1 MNKKIN
7 LILSTLFVLFFTSFV
22 FGQNVLKLKPYD
34 GTPQSFFIAQIKA
47 DTAANHGV
55 LPDRVYELES
65 GGVYLNTEQF
75 NVAKGVTIR
84 LVCNGLKKPIIYQF
98 PTGTGSNPQNPPGYL
113 FVLQGGNLEMKN
125 IAVSGYFEASSDYLD
140 NLQGGIINTTQEGS
154 SIIIDDCIF
163 NNING
168 QHIRTG
174 SATKKVKVTNTIFAN
189 MGFLG
194 RSNLGA
200 GKGIDLREASCD
212 SLILVNNTFVNYQ
225 DRVVR
230 HYNFSNPLAG
240 TGGIQYCLIEHNSFV
255 NGMGFHG
262 LLSLGNVG
270 KEVIIKNN
278 LFYDAFA
285 LGEDS
290 TDATRAAE
298 WANTGETYAN
308 GNNRITWIFSAP
320 NDTTQWTVKNNYYVI
335 SPEGQNF
342 LTKYGFGEGSP
353 LSLHIK
359 SRLGSAAATA
369 FKKIN
374 LKLKEIPR
382 LMVNMME
389 WYESPD
395 GGNKTKNTPSD
406 KWNKNLHDMDRRTYK
421 YFEDTL
427 DCSYD
432 KNVEAYY
439 SAERGFPVG
448 DLNWFPDLKVRW
460 EAGETVGVEQD
471 IILAKDYILE
481 QNYPNPF
488 NPTTNITYSLPK
500 TSNVTLTIYNSLG
513 QEVAKLVNNQL
524 QNAGKYTVTWNGKN
538 YSGQTLS
545 SGIYFYQLKTDEI
558 TITRKMTLIK

>member
-1 MNKKIN
+1 MKKIN
-7 LILSTLFVLFFTSFV
+7 LILTSFLILV
-22 FGQNVLKLKPYD
+22 FASMTMGQNVLKLRPYD
-34 GTPQSFFIAQIKA
+34 GTPESLFMAQIKA

-65 GGVYLNTEQF
+65 GGIYLNTEQF
-75 NVAKGVTIR
+75 NVAKGVTMR
-84 LVCNGLKKPIIYQF
+84 LVSKGPKKPIIYQF
-98 PTGTGSNPQNPPGYL
+98 PTGTGANPQNPPGNL
-113 FVLQGGNLEMKN
+113 FVLQGGNLEMDN

-154 SIIIDDCIF
+154 SIIINNCIF

-200 GKGIDLREASCD
+200 GKGLDLREASCD

-225 DRVVR
+225 DRPVR

-255 NGMGFHG
+255 NGMAFHG

-290 TDATRAAE
+290 TDATRTAE

-308 GNNRITWIFSAP
+308 GNNRMSWIFTAP
-320 NDTTQWTVKNNYYVI
+320 NDTTQWTVKNNFYVI
-335 SPEGQNF
+335 SEEGQAF

-359 SRLGSAAATA
+359 NRLGAAAATA
-369 FKKIN
+369 FRKDN
-374 LKLKEIPR
+374 LKLQSIPR

-389 WYESPD
+389 WYESPE

-406 KWNKNLHDMDRRTYK
+406 KWNKNMHDMDRRVYK

-439 SAERGFPVG
+439 SAERGFPAG

-460 EAGETVGVEQD
+460 EAGETVNVEEVSN
-471 IILAKDYILE
+471 IIVNDFVLE

-488 NPTTNITYSLPK
+488 NPTTNITYILPK
-500 TSNVTLTIYNSLG
+500 STNVSLTIYNSLG
-513 QEVAKLVNNQL
+513 QEVAKLVNNQ
-524 QNAGKYTVTWNGKN
+524 QQTAGKYTVTWNGTN
-538 YSGQTLS
+538 NFNQELS
-545 SGIYFYQLKTDEI
+545 SGIYFYQLKTNDV
-558 TITRKMTLIK
+558 TITKKMSLVK

>member
-1 MNKKIN
+1 MKRMGN
-7 LILSTLFVLFFTSFV
+7 LLGSIILLLFFASLV
-22 FGQNVLKLKPYD
+22 WGQKVLKLKPYD
-34 GTPQSFFIAQIKA
+34 GTPSSYFIAQIKA
-47 DTAANHGV
+47 DTAANRGV

-65 GGVYLNTEQF
+65 GGIYLNTEQF

-84 LVCNGLKKPIIYQF
+84 LVCNGPKKPIIYQF
-98 PTGTGSNPQNPPGYL
+98 PTGTGSNPQNPPGNL

-125 IAVSGYFEASSDYLD
+125 IAVSGYFEPDYNMLD

-154 SIIIDDCIF
+154 SIIVDDCIF

-174 SATKKVKVTNTIFAN
+174 SATKVIKVTNTIFAN

-200 GKGIDLREASCD
+200 GKGLDLREASCD

-225 DRVVR
+225 DRVIR

-240 TGGIQYCLIEHNSFV
+240 TGGIQYCLIDHNTFV
-255 NGMGFHG
+255 NGLGFHG

-290 TDATRAAE
+290 TDATRTAE

-308 GNNRITWIFSAP
+308 GNNRISWIFTAP
-320 NDTTQWTVKNNYYVI
+320 NDTTKWTVKNNFYVI
-335 SPEGQNF
+335 SQEGQNF
-342 LTKYGFGEGSP
+342 LTKYKFGEGSP
-353 LSLHIK
+353 LSLHIQQ
-359 SRLGSAAATA
+359 RLGAAAKTA
-369 FKKIN
+369 FKKVN
-374 LKLKEIPR
+374 LKLKNIPK
-382 LMVNMME
+382 LMINMME
-389 WYESPD
+389 WYLDPN

-406 KWNKNLHDMDRRTYK
+406 KWKKNLHDMDRRTYK

-427 DCSYD
+427 DCSYE
-432 KNVEAYY
+432 KTSPAYY
-439 SAERGFPVG
+439 GSDRGFPVG
-448 DLNWFPDLKVRW
+448 DLNWYPDMKVRW
-460 EAGETVGVEQD
+460 EAGQTVDVKEEN
-471 IILAKDYILE
+471 ILVSDFVLE

-488 NPTTNITYSLPK
+488 NPTTNITYALPK
-500 TSNVTLTIYNSLG
+500 TSNVTLVIYNALG
-513 QEVAKLVNNQL
+513 QEVAKLVDNKL
-524 QNAGKYTVTWNGKN
+524 QSAGRYTITWDGKN
-538 YSGQTLS
+538 RFGQNLS
-545 SGIYFYQLKTDEI
+545 SGIYFYQLRTDEVAI
-558 TITRKMTLIK
+558 TKKMSLIK

>member
-1 MNKKIN
+1 MKKKHN
-7 LILSTLFVLFFTSFV
+7 LILSSLLILFITSFV

-34 GTPQSFFIAQIKA
+34 GTPGSFIIAQIKA

-55 LPDRVYELES
+55 LPDRVYELQS
-65 GGVYLNTEQF
+65 GGIYLNTEQF
-75 NVAKGVTIR
+75 NVAKGITIR
-84 LVCNGLKKPIIYQF
+84 LVCNGPKKPIIYQF
-98 PTGTGSNPQNPPGYL
+98 PTGTGSNPQNPPGNL

-154 SIIIDDCIF
+154 SIVIDDCIF

-320 NDTTQWTVKNNYYVI
+320 NDTTKWTVKNNYYVI
-335 SPEGQNF
+335 SPEGQSF

-353 LSLHIK
+353 LSNHIK
-359 SRLGSAAATA
+359 SRLGAAAATA

-389 WYESPD
+389 WYESPE

-432 KNVEAYY
+432 TKVEAYY

-448 DLNWFPDLKVRW
+448 DLNWFPELKVRW

-471 IILAKDYILE
+471 VIWAHDYILE

-488 NPTTNITYSLPK
+488 NPTTTLTYILPK

-513 QEVAKLVNNQL
+513 QEVAKLVNNQI

-538 YSGQTLS
+538 FSGQTLS

-558 TITRKMTLIK
+558 TLTRKMTLIK

>member
-1 MNKKIN
+1 MKEMTK
-7 LILSTLFVLFFTSFV
+7 ILSTVFLLLFFASLT

-34 GTPQSFFIAQIKA
+34 GTPDSYFIAQIKA
-47 DTAANHGV
+47 DTAANHGI

-65 GGVYLNTEQF
+65 GGVYLNTEVF
-75 NVAKGVTIR
+75 NVAKGKTIR
-84 LVCNGLKKPIIYQF
+84 LVCNGPKKPIIYQF
-98 PTGTGSNPQNPPGYL
+98 PTGTGSNPQNPPGNL

-125 IAVSGYFEASSDYLD
+125 IAISGYFEPSYDFLD

-154 SIIIDDCIF
+154 SIIIDNCIF

-174 SATKKVKVTNTIFAN
+174 SATKVIKITNTIFAN

-200 GKGIDLREASCD
+200 GKGLDLREASCD
-212 SLILVNNTFVNYQ
+212 SLILINNTFVNYQ
-225 DRVVR
+225 DRAIR

-290 TDATRAAE
+290 TDATRTAE

-308 GNNRITWIFSAP
+308 GNNRISWIFTAP
-320 NDTTQWTVKNNYYVI
+320 NDTTIWTVKNNYYVI
-335 SPEGQNF
+335 SPEGQAF
-342 LTKYGFGEGSP
+342 LTKYGFGEGMP
-353 LSLHIK
+353 LSLHIQ
-359 SRLGSAAATA
+359 SRLGADAAKA
-369 FKKIN
+369 FKKVN

-389 WYESPD
+389 WYESPE

-406 KWNKNLHDMDRRTYK
+406 KWNKNLHDMDRRQYK
-421 YFEDTL
+421 YLEDTL

-439 SAERGFPVG
+439 SSDRGFPVG
-448 DLNWFPDLKVRW
+448 DLNWFPELKVRW
-460 EAGETVGVEQD
+460 EAGEVVSVKGEFGLSHNYV
-471 IILAKDYILE
+471 LE
-481 QNYPNPF
+481 QNFPNPF
-488 NPTTNITYSLPK
+488 NPTTTISYSLPK
-500 TSNVTLTIYNSLG
+500 MSNVSLIIYNALG
-513 QEVAKLVNNQL
+513 QIVAKLVDDQI
-524 QNAGKYTVTWNGKN
+524 QQAGTYSFTWDGKN
-538 YSGQTLS
+538 NNGQTLS
-545 SGIYFYQLKTDEI
+545 SGVYFYQLKTNDV
-558 TITRKMTLIK
+558 TITRKMTLVK

>member
-1 MNKKIN
+1 MKKMKN
-7 LILSTLFVLFFTSFV
+7 LLTVVVLLFFFASFIK
-22 FGQNVLKLKPYD
+22 GQNVLKLRPYD
-34 GTPQSFFIAQIKA
+34 GTPASYFIAQIKA

-65 GGVYLNTEQF
+65 GGIYLNTEQF

-84 LVCNGLKKPIIYQF
+84 LVCNGPRKPIIYQF
-98 PTGTGSNPQNPPGYL
+98 PTGTGSNPQNPPGNL

-125 IAVSGYFEASSDYLD
+125 IAVSGYFEPDYSMLD

-154 SIIIDDCIF
+154 SIIIDNCIF

-174 SATKKVKVTNTIFAN
+174 SATKVVKVKNTIFAN

-200 GKGIDLREASCD
+200 GKGLDLREASCD

-290 TDATRAAE
+290 TDATRTAE

-308 GNNRITWIFSAP
+308 GNNRISWIFTAP
-320 NDTTQWTVKNNYYVI
+320 NDTTKWTVKNNFYVI
-335 SPEGQNF
+335 SQEGQNF

-353 LSLHIK
+353 LSLHIQN
-359 SRLGSAAATA
+359 RLGEAAKTA
-369 FKKIN
+369 FKKVS
-374 LKLKEIPR
+374 LKLKNIPR

-389 WYESPD
+389 WYESPE

-406 KWNKNLHDMDRRTYK
+406 KWNKNLHDMDRRSYK

-427 DCSYD
+427 DCSYETT
-432 KNVEAYY
+432 VAAYY
-439 SAERGFPVG
+439 GSDRGFPVG
-448 DLNWFPDLKVRW
+448 DLNWYPDLKAKW
-460 EAGETVGVEQD
+460 EAGEVVDVKQEVVLTN
-471 IILAKDYILE
+471 DYILE

-488 NPTTNITYSLPK
+488 NPTTNITYVIPK
-500 TSNVTLTIYNSLG
+500 TSNVSLIIYNALG
-513 QEVAKLVNNQL
+513 EEVIKLVNNKMHQP
-524 QNAGKYTVTWNGKN
+524 GKYTVVWNGRNEVGKL
-538 YSGQTLS
+538 LS
-545 SGIYFYQLKTDEI
+545 SGIYFYQLKTDEV
-558 TITRKMTLIK
+558 TITKKMSLIK